1 MSERVKTK
9 VIELLYSWSVALPD
23 EAKITEAY
31 QMLKKQGSFITNIN
45 TYIYK
50 NLLTFCVPILL
61 DCFVQSSMH
70 SFLGIVTEDPEVP
83 VDKTLVP
90 SPKPKNP
97 VFDNEEKSKVKEHI
111 TVLKLKEIIQ
121 IQYNLLSIDSICCI
135 CWLSEKKK
143 KKVFPYFLYKKSK
156 SYTV

>member
-143 KKVFPYFLYKKSK
+143 KKSFPLFSL
-156 SYTV
+156 